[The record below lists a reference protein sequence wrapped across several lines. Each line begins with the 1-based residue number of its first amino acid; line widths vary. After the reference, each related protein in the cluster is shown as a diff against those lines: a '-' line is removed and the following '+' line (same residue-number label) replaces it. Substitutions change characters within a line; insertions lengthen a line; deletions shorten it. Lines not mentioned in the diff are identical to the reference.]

1 MFTPDELPDLRNAV
15 AQRAQEDRKLLDK
28 LRQEIGGIRV
38 DVRTI
43 KPRTTTATSLVASD
57 GGNNKLAF
65 DPFYIQLI
73 RVVDSYGKRL
83 LLDTV
88 SPTTDTDE
96 LSTRQFDAQGKPATA
111 LGRMMDALRVKQL
124 HKLSHMIPDGDKCR
138 NHPEQVSPSWVLVYR
153 DLC

>member
-57 GGNNKLAF
+57 GGNNKIAF

-73 RVVDSYGKRL
+73 RVVDSYGKQL

-88 SPTTDTDE
+88 SPTTDTDV
-96 LSTRQFDAQGKPATA
+96 LSAQQFSEDSEPITA
-111 LGRMMDALRVKQL
+111 LGRMMHGLGVTDLA
-124 HKLSHMIPDGDKCR
+124 KLSHMVPDGKTCR
-138 NHPEQVSPSWVLVYR
+138 EHPERVSPSWVLVY
-153 DLC
+153 